1 MAPVFVSYPTHCKN
15 RSVPLYLMASVGW
28 SIVKPDRNTVLLAV
42 VTLLVLPC
50 AVWAALALIAKFWN
64 AKLGPMLPW
73 LRGVRWALWIA
84 GTPLFL
90 VGVVSPRFFWLVPV
104 GISLTGCSSGLSL
117 AEGWLKKRYAPELL
131 SAFERLSFSRKERM

>member
-73 LRGVRWALWIA
+73 LRGVRWVLWIV
-84 GTPLFL
+84 GTPLL
-90 VGVVSPRFFWLVPV
+90 LASVLSRRFFWLFPV
-104 GISLTGCSSGLSL
+104 AISLTGCSSGLSL

-131 SAFERLSFSRKERM
+131 SAFERLSFSRKERT

>member
-15 RSVPLYLMASVGW
+15 RSVPLSCGECRW
-28 SIVKPDRNTVLLAV
+28 SIVKPDRNTLLLAA
-42 VTLLVLPC
+42 VTFLVLPC
-50 AVWAALALIAKFWN
+50 AVWTALAVIARFWN
-64 AKLGPMLPW
+64 VNLRPMLPW
-73 LRGVRWALWIA
+73 LRGVRWVLWLV

-90 VGVVSPRFFWLVPV
+90 ASVLSHRFFWLFPV
-104 GISLTGCSSGLSL
+104 GISLTACSSGLSL